1 MVKFPTT
8 FAIAIISSG
17 CCTVPPHVPFE
28 CPDRFEFAEYSDDLW
43 HSIPEA
49 AQQNINADDLAM
61 KQYIRQCEARQ
72 EIHNE
77 D

>member
-1 MVKFPTT
+1 MAKFLTIS
-8 FAIAIISSG
+8 AIAIISSG

-28 CPDRFEFAEYSDDLW
+28 CPERPVFSDYSDDLW

-49 AQQNINADDLAM
+49 AQLNINADDLAM
-61 KQYIRQCEARQ
+61 KEYIKACEAAA
-72 EIHNE
+72 EIHN